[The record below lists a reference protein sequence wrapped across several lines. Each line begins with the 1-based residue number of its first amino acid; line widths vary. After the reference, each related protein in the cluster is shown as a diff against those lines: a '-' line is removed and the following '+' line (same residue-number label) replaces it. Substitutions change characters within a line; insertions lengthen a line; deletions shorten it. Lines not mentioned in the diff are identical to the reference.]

1 MWISIESSRCDLGLM
16 SSVDVFHRYIVTLL
30 PNYAGA
36 RSLNAFVAHA
46 VFPNHSWRNFL
57 HGAERGI
64 FEKFWITNSQ
74 PTITNQLPEND
85 VFDVLDLLPQIV
97 HDLDTF

>member
-1 MWISIESSRCDLGLM
+1 MLPYLNSAGIVAYSLLLSDSHLGA
-16 SSVDVFHRYIVTLL
+16 S
-30 PNYAGA
+30 
-36 RSLNAFVAHA
+36 SLNAFVAHA

-64 FEKFWITNSQ
+64 FDKFWITNSQ
-74 PTITNQLPEND
+74 PSITNQLPEND
-85 VFDVLDLLPQIV
+85 VFEVLDLLPQII